1 MNTRRT
7 KPPGARWLNA
17 LWVWTHR
24 WSMSTDVSLVPSS
37 LKRSYFMSLNEPFSE
52 IWGVYV
58 SKCVF
63 CDPSSTLHMRT
74 WWRKLDSVCALNWT
88 RLDTLSGHLGRIDF
102 TARFLLSRKSL
113 LVNRKSVE
121 LYLFD
126 ADCFLLFSSACLR
139 DTVHSSPNGHEDTEL
154 FIPSQF
160 AV

>member
-88 RLDTLSGHLGRIDF
+88 RLDTLPGHLGTLDF
-102 TARFLLSRKSL
+102 NARFPSSRKPL
-113 LVNRKSVE
+113 LINKSVK
-121 LYLFD
+121 LYLCD
-126 ADCFLLFSSACLR
+126 ADCFLLFSLDGNVGYVWTCSACLP
-139 DTVHSSPNGHEDTEL
+139 DTAH
-154 FIPSQF
+154 
-160 AV
+160 